1 MEFMRTLLTYLS
13 FFLLINTVRGQD
25 TTGTGTLTGTVSE
38 AGAEVCLEATGRC
51 VTADGTGTFRLGDL
65 RAGTYT
71 LVVTAPGRPAVK
83 TEGVEVR
90 AGLESRV
97 ELTLPALEAVRQS
110 VTVTEPVFAMPEEVK
125 SSGYLVQPREIF
137 KSAGALQDISRYL
150 QTLPGVL
157 IGSDDFRNDIIV
169 RGGSPTENLFV
180 VDNIE
185 VPNINSF
192 ANFASAGGSV
202 SILDP
207 ALIADTTFLTGGYPA
222 PYINRTSS
230 VLQITQREGARDELR
245 GRATLGFAGAG
256 GVLEGPIRQG
266 RGSWVVSARRSF
278 LDLFTDDIGIGG
290 VPVNYSINA
299 KVVYDLTPK
308 DRIWVANLS
317 GWDDIRLGARENPDE
332 ETELNNL
339 DIRYGGTRAAT
350 GFNWQRLFGA
360 RGVGLLGVTHSE
372 ATTDVKVRDLVRNGV
387 PPAGIPLPE
396 LLETSPVVFDDNSR
410 ERETTLKYD
419 LTLAAPFFEKVQA
432 GGAFKVFNVNYR
444 VLSPFGS
451 ETPYSVLPD
460 LYPLS
465 LRAGLRAYQSS
476 GYFQASRRLGSRVN
490 ATFGGR
496 VDDYS
501 ILGQTRFSPRA
512 GLSVRLTE
520 KLSWRASFGSYYQ
533 QPFFLFLTAFPETR
547 TMAPQRADHY
557 VTGFSYI
564 VSPSF
569 RITLEGYRKEYRDYP
584 VARDIPQLS
593 FANIGDTFD
602 VREILLPL
610 ASNGRGR
617 AEGIELFLEKK
628 FTDKWF
634 GQANFAVSKTRHAGL
649 DGILRPGSFD
659 YPFVANF
666 VGGYRLT
673 KKWEVSTRVA
683 YLSGRPFTPF
693 NEALSR
699 EQRRGIFD
707 LDRVNGE
714 RLPDYFR
721 LDFRLDRTFTVRD
734 KPLLVFLGVQNV
746 INRQN
751 VAGFTWNRRLN
762 EVQTNDQLGFFPL
775 IGMEWRF

>member
-1 MEFMRTLLTYLS
+1 MRIILICFIFSLS
-13 FFLLINTVRGQD
+13 ISTVAGQD
-25 TTGTGTLTGTVSE
+25 TTGTGTLAGTVSV
-38 AGAEVCLEATGRC
+38 AGAEVCLEGAGRC
-51 VTADGTGTFRLGDL
+51 ATADAAGAFRLAEL

-83 TEGVEVR
+83 TESVEVR

-97 ELTLPALEAVRQS
+97 ELTLPALDAIQES

-125 SSGYLVQPREIF
+125 NSGYLVQPREIF
-137 KSAGALQDISRYL
+137 KSAGALQDVSRYL

-230 VLQITQREGARDELR
+230 VLQITQREGARDGFQ

-256 GVLEGPIRQG
+256 GVLEGPIKEG

-278 LDLFTDDIGIGG
+278 LDFFTNDIGIGG

-317 GWDDIRLGARENPDE
+317 GWDDVRLGARENPDE
-332 ETELNNL
+332 DTELDNL

-350 GFNWQRLFGA
+350 GINWQRLYGA

-387 PPAGIPLPE
+387 PPPGIPLPD

-419 LTLAAPFFEKVQA
+419 LTLSAPFFEKVQA

-451 ETPYSVLPD
+451 DTPYSVVPD
-460 LYPLS
+460 VYPLS
-465 LRAGLRAYQSS
+465 LRQGLRAYQSS

-501 ILGQTRFSPRA
+501 ILNRTRFSPRA
-512 GLSVRLTE
+512 GISVRLTE
-520 KLSWRASFGSYYQ
+520 KLSWRASSGSYYQ

-610 ASNGRGR
+610 ASGGRGR
-617 AEGIELFLEKK
+617 AQGIELFLEKK

-649 DGILRPGSFD
+649 DGIFRPGSFD

-673 KKWEVSTRVA
+673 KNWEVSTRVA

-693 NEALSR
+693 NEELSR

-762 EVQTNDQLGFFPL
+762 EAQTNDQLGFFPL